1 MCALSF
7 SLFHSLSILS
17 LSLSHNLIESYFSTE
32 KKKMH
37 EEENKQT
44 KKIVPFSREKNNHCN
59 NNNDNNNN
67 NNIVVDFLVVFN
79 VAFVHSFFA
88 SSTSPWRSEAPKV
101 ESMAVVLFF
110 FCLFP
115 YILKRNSYISS
126 FLNFFLMLNFFSFP
140 FLFNFFGLF
149 LLHII
154 SWIFFFLSF

>member
-1 MCALSF
+1 VTRNVRALFLSISF
-7 SLFHSLSILS
+7 SLHS

-44 KKIVPFSREKNNHCN
+44 KKIVPFSRKKNNHSN
-59 NNNDNNNN
+59 NNNDNNN

-110 FCLFP
+110 F
-115 YILKRNSYISS
+115 
-126 FLNFFLMLNFFSFP
+126 
-140 FLFNFFGLF
+140 
-149 LLHII
+149 
-154 SWIFFFLSF
+154 LSVSVYF

>member
-44 KKIVPFSREKNNHCN
+44 KKIVPFSRKKNNHSN
-59 NNNDNNNN
+59 NNNDNNN

-110 FCLFP
+110 FFVCFR
-115 YILKRNSYISS
+115 IFLKEIHT
-126 FLNFFLMLNFFSFP
+126 
-140 FLFNFFGLF
+140 F
-149 LLHII
+149 LLFK
-154 SWIFFFLSF
+154 IFFKC